1 MESLVNIHKF
11 IDNFFKEGG
20 VLSSKMPNFEY
31 REGQVKMCHEVAD
44 TLIGGGILIAEAG
57 TGIGKTMVYLIPA
70 ILSNEKVIISTGTK
84 TLQEQIFFKDI
95 PFLSKIGFKEL
106 SYCYMKG
113 RNNYLC
119 MRRYSEF
126 LKDGLLPVYEEID
139 YLDEIKK
146 WVNKTIR
153 GDRSE
158 LAELPEN
165 LMLWRE
171 ICCDVDNC
179 HGRKCNYFYDC
190 FLYKMRKEADDCQL
204 IIVNHHLFFAN
215 LNLEVLEKNTLITEC
230 SRIIFDEAHMLEETA
245 LDYFSIKVAPWQ
257 LHFINKDIERKIYKL
272 QSELSNKVK
281 SLLLT
286 KLKELIMC
294 NNKFFNSFSL
304 KIENKFK
311 LDKHTFKEKQIDGAN
326 ELIEIIT
333 DLSSLMKNIKVSDE
347 EWQVLINRLINFQ
360 NALVFILNRESKF
373 YVYWGEMQEKGS
385 VILNATP
392 IEASSI
398 LRDNLWQKIESAI
411 LTSATLSSQNGF
423 DYIKLQLGI
432 DECKERIYK
441 SPFDYK
447 MQSILYI
454 PEDISEPLQ
463 DGFIYD
469 IAEQVI
475 KLIKISRGRAFIL
488 FTSFAN
494 MKQVYELLINKID
507 YPILI
512 QGEKP
517 KMKLIEE
524 FKEKENTVLLATNSF
539 WQGVDIVG
547 SALSCVII
555 DKLPFSVPS
564 DPVVEAKIEN
574 LRKKGRNPFY
584 EFQLP
589 EAILLLKQGLGR
601 LIRSKSDIGIMA
613 LFDKRVYEKNY
624 GKYILQSL
632 EDLEITDNIK
642 RVIEKMQN
650 KLC

>member
-1 MESLVNIHKF
+1 MENLASIHKF

-20 VLSSKMPNFEY
+20 ILSVKMPNSEY
-31 REGQVKMCHEVAD
+31 REGQVMMCHEVAD

-57 TGIGKTMVYLIPA
+57 TGIGKTMAYLIPA

-95 PFLSKIGFKEL
+95 PFLSKVGFKEL

-139 YLDEIKK
+139 YLDKIKR
-146 WVNKTIR
+146 WVNRTVR

-158 LAELPEN
+158 LNDLPEN

-179 HGRKCNYFYDC
+179 QGRKCNYFNDC
-190 FLYKMRKEADDCQL
+190 FLYKMRKEAEECQL

-215 LNLEVLEKNTLITEC
+215 LNLEVSEKNTLIPEC

-272 QSELSNKVK
+272 QSELGNKLK
-281 SLLLT
+281 LSLLT
-286 KLKELIMC
+286 KLKELIMS
-294 NNKFFNSFSL
+294 NDQFFNSFSFKL
-304 KIENKFK
+304 DNKFK
-311 LDKHTFKEKQIDGAN
+311 LDKHTFKEKQIEEAN
-326 ELIEIIT
+326 KLIKIIR
-333 DLSSLMKNIKVSDE
+333 DLSSLMKNIEVSDE
-347 EWQVLINRLINFQ
+347 EWQVHINRLINFQ
-360 NALVFILNRESKF
+360 NELDFIVKKESNF

-392 IEASSI
+392 IEVSSI
-398 LRDNLWQKIESAI
+398 LKDNLWQKIESAI

-432 DECKERIYK
+432 DECKEHIYK

-447 MQSILYI
+447 RQSILYI
-454 PEDISEPLQ
+454 PNDISEPLQ
-463 DGFIYD
+463 QSFVYD
-469 IAEQVI
+469 IAEQVNE
-475 KLIKISRGRAFIL
+475 LIKISHGRAFIL

-494 MKQVYELLINKID
+494 MKQVYELLNNKID
-507 YPILI
+507 YSILV

-517 KMKLIEE
+517 KTKLIEE
-524 FKEKENTVLLATNSF
+524 FKEKGDTVLLATNSF
-539 WQGVDIVG
+539 WQGVDVVG
-547 SALSCVII
+547 KALSCVII

-613 LFDKRVYEKNY
+613 LLDKRVYEKNY

-632 EDLEITDNIK
+632 EDLEITDSIN

-650 KLC
+650 KL